1 MSSDADLKLSDT
13 LRYYERDTQA
23 ALVRERE
30 RERGRERGGR
40 ERERERE
47 RGVRERERRGDNID
61 YGCVG
66 PAVQKDEKFS

>member
-30 RERGRERGGR
+30 RKSY
-40 ERERERE
+40 
-47 RGVRERERRGDNID
+47 NID
-61 YGCVG
+61 YVCIG
-66 PAVQKDEKFS
+66 PAV